1 MGHVWVVDAD
11 LKSYFDTI
19 PHDRLLALVTERV
32 ADGRVLALVE
42 RFQQAGVLEEAKGW
56 QPTAR
61 GTPQGGVISP
71 LLANLYLHPLDHQM
85 EKAGWEMV
93 RYADTPIEGRFT
105 ESFHDSRIAHR
116 GHEPAQR
123 RSADSLVRELVE
135 VGSRGQSCPRSGQR
149 FMESLHVQLRTRI
162 GTMNG
167 DRSAALRCGAKG
179 LYSNAP
185 HRSAALQFM
194 ERVGNRRSRQESGLP
209 PRLAWRDS

>member
-149 FMESLHVQLRTRI
+149 FMGSVSADP
-162 GTMNG
+162 GVMDG
-167 DRSAALRCGAKG
+167 RSFRFINRFRAHPAECVAK
-179 LYSNAP
+179 S
-185 HRSAALQFM
+185 Q
-194 ERVGNRRSRQESGLP
+194 P
-209 PRLAWRDS
+209 PGPPPGRAR